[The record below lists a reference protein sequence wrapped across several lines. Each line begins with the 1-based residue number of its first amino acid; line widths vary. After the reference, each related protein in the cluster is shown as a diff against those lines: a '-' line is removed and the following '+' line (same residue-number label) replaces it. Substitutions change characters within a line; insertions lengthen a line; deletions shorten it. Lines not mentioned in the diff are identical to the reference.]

1 MISGWSKG
9 MSTMKLISGGKVLD
23 LAGDVDQPPVA
34 DVLIENDRIVAVGAK
49 ATELAAGGSDIERLD
64 ATGKLLIPGLVNAH
78 YHSHD
83 VILRG
88 CYEQLPLD
96 IWGFYSFPANY
107 SRRSKEDIR
116 LRTLLGAVECLSN
129 GITTLQDMVTVVGPD
144 REHVDA
150 VHEAYDACGARV
162 VLGLQISDRA
172 AVDAVPFWREMSED
186 VVSQLPG
193 AADTSKLQAMIEGL
207 VEEGGTE
214 RLSWALAPSAPQR
227 CSDEL
232 LTWVARLS
240 RRRQLQVFT
249 HLYEARSQAVLAR
262 LAYPEGSLLAH
273 LGRFDLIGPRLTIA
287 HGVWIAPEEIERF
300 GAAGANFVCN
310 PMSNMK
316 LLNGF
321 APVVHYAQAGATMGL
336 GCDNCSC
343 SDAQNLFQSMKMFAL
358 MWGFQTAAGERDA
371 ARQAFRAATLG
382 GAKAIGLEGDV
393 GAIRPGYRADI
404 VLLDLDTPT
413 YRPLNSAIRQIVYGE
428 TGTGV
433 HTVIVGG
440 EIVVENRRHV
450 VFANEQ
456 LKAEAEAALG
466 RLKDE
471 IAQVNERNARMLPQL
486 LEAYEKANRYPLP
499 LDRFSVRG
507 DDTEVPK
514 WRS

>member
-1 MISGWSKG
+1 
-9 MSTMKLISGGKVLD
+9 MKLISGGRVLD

-34 DVLIENDRIVAVGAK
+34 DVLIEHGRIVAVGAD
-49 ATELAAGGSDIERLD
+49 ATERAAREAGIERID
-64 ATGKLLIPGLVNAH
+64 ATGKLVIPGLVNAH

-83 VILRG
+83 VLLRG
-88 CYEQLPLD
+88 CYEQIPLD

-107 SRRSKEDIR
+107 SRRSNEDVR
-116 LRTLLGAVECLSN
+116 LRTVLGAVECLSN
-129 GITTLQDMVTVVGPD
+129 GITTLQDMVTIVGPD

-150 VHEAYDACGARV
+150 VRAAYEACGARV

-172 AVDAVPFWREMSED
+172 AVDAVPFWRDMPED
-186 VVSQLPG
+186 VVRQLPS
-193 AADTSKLQAMIEGL
+193 AVDSSKLQALIEEL

-214 RLSWALAPSAPQR
+214 RLNWALAPSAPQR
-227 CSDEL
+227 CSDDL
-232 LTWVARLS
+232 LAWVAGLS
-240 RRRQLQVFT
+240 ARRQLQVFT

-273 LGRFDLIGPRLTIA
+273 LGRFDLVGPRLTIA

-321 APVVHYAQAGATMGL
+321 APVVHYAEAGANMGL

-358 MWGFQTAAGERDA
+358 MWGFQTAVAEGDA
-371 ARQAFRAATLG
+371 AREAFRAATLG
-382 GAKAIGLEGDV
+382 GAKAIGLEGEV

-404 VLLDLDTPT
+404 VLIDLDMAT
-413 YRPLNSAIRQIVYGE
+413 YRPLNSALRQIVYGE
-428 TGTGV
+428 TGAGV

-440 EIVVENRRHV
+440 NIVVENRRHV
-450 VFANEQ
+450 AFPSEQ
-456 LKAEAEAALG
+456 LKAESEAALD
-466 RLKDE
+466 RLKGE
-471 IAQVNERNARMLPQL
+471 IEDVNKRNAQMLPQL
-486 LEAYEKANRYPLP
+486 LDAHEKANQYPLP

-507 DDTEVPK
+507 DRRP
-514 WRS
+514 

>member
-1 MISGWSKG
+1 
-9 MSTMKLISGGKVLD
+9 MKLVSGGRVLD
-23 LAGDVDQPPVA
+23 LEGDVDQPPVA
-34 DVLIENDRIVAVGAK
+34 DVLVENGRIAAVGAA
-49 ATELAAGGSDIERLD
+49 ATERAAREAGIERID
-64 ATGKLLIPGLVNAH
+64 ATGKLVIPGLVNAH

-83 VILRG
+83 VLLRG
-88 CYEQLPLD
+88 CYEQIPLD

-116 LRTLLGAVECLSN
+116 LRTVLGAVECLSN
-129 GITTLQDMVTVVGPD
+129 GITTLQDMVTIVGPD

-150 VHEAYDACGARV
+150 VREAYEACGARV

-172 AVDAVPFWREMSED
+172 AVDAVPFWRDMPDD

-193 AADTSKLQAMIEGL
+193 AADPSKLQALIGDL

-214 RLSWALAPSAPQR
+214 RLNWALAPSAPQR
-227 CSDEL
+227 CSDAL
-232 LTWVARLS
+232 LTWVAGLS
-240 RRRQLQVFT
+240 ARRQLQVFT

-287 HGVWIAPEEIERF
+287 HGVWIAPDEIERF

-321 APVVHYAQAGATMGL
+321 APVVHYGQAGATVGL

-358 MWGFQTAAGERDA
+358 MWGFQTAAGEGDA
-371 ARQAFRAATLG
+371 AREAFRAATLG
-382 GAKAIGLEGDV
+382 GAKAIGLEGEV

-404 VLLDLDTPT
+404 VLLDLDMPS

-440 EIVVENRRHV
+440 EVVVEDRQHV
-450 VFANEQ
+450 AFPGAQ
-456 LKAEAEAALG
+456 LKDEAEAALV

-471 IAQVNERNARMLPQL
+471 IAQVNERNASLLPQL
-486 LEAYEKANRYPLP
+486 LDAYEKANRYPLP

-507 DDTEVPK
+507 GEASPGNGSRT
-514 WRS
+514 